1 MNLAERN
8 CKAIVLVPRIVYSQE
23 CDGDIVKRY

>member
-8 CKAIVLVPRIVYSQE
+8 CKAIVRVPRIVYRQE